1 MTGASKKDVCV
12 TFEIS
17 MSTVNRLLRLN
28 PSVDEKLNKNFK
40 LKKLEEQRTLWR
52 CAVDKSPAAS
62 ANVIK
67 RSVPSVYAWLYRNDQ
82 SWLLSQTASLPSGR
96 AGNHVAIDWDARDE
110 NLCSLIKKVLV
121 TSTTEPRK
129 IRKRDLYQMVP
140 SLFLRLSRSRTIQS
154 RGSSSPKYH
163 SSRFLTIDCYLY
175 ELTGIRLHMTVAWEK
190 ALNLWHFFDLC
201 VSNSL
206 AFKN

>member
-1 MTGASKKDVCV
+1 MTSLPARLNLTNTFFKPISAQGRRTGAPKPKKLFNDLKEKILRELMTGASKKDVCV

-140 SLFLRLSRSRTIQS
+140 SLFSSLEQKSHYPKSRQ
-154 RGSSSPKYH
+154 
-163 SSRFLTIDCYLY
+163 L
-175 ELTGIRLHMTVAWEK
+175 
-190 ALNLWHFFDLC
+190 
-201 VSNSL
+201 VSEISQQ
-206 AFKN
+206 